1 MADRLKVFIPVA
13 SRFIRPQNTDWRY
26 TAQSIP
32 QALSK
37 HCPELDIAVQRNAIV
52 DTAANLG
59 KAVSIARS
67 KGVRFLPSYF
77 GYSLEDDCPVFKSD
91 LAQAQVIFSYERY
104 PAKTFGLP
112 VAWIT
117 SPSYPEVMEKQGY
130 TAGDIKRILKW
141 KRSRA
146 ERPQR
151 LIFNTQVALDNFMLQ
166 NGEQFRG
173 KSVVVPC
180 LIPDLSA
187 LENADKKWES
197 DPLRFLFIG
206 RQGIRKGLPTTVQ
219 AMTPLLKA
227 HPDISLT
234 IVSSMADGPVE
245 IPQLPNLKVVANI
258 SRAELFRLTAE
269 AHFLLMP
276 SWFENYGFVYIE
288 ALSQGCVPLALDN
301 AVQRELIG
309 HCGIL
314 LKAQDAEEMTQ
325 ALRKAIQARDEYR
338 EKAMTGLETFKSR
351 HAPAVVASLFSA
363 AIRGAYEAR

>member
-59 KAVSIARS
+59 KAVSMARS
-67 KGVRFLPSYF
+67 KGIRFIPSYF

-91 LAQAQVIFSYERY
+91 LGQAQVIFSYERY

-245 IPQLPNLKVVANI
+245 IPQLANLKVVANI

-325 ALRKAIQARDEYR
+325 ALRKAIQGRDEYR